1 LRTQS
6 LVLLVL
12 AAALVASVW
21 VNPVAST
28 AVRYNQQ
35 AAAAALS
42 IYATLRT
49 VSATLSVLKDADV
62 EGSVLFG
69 SVAASPGQV
78 LEPVTHTI
86 ERFSDIM
93 FVVALVSG
101 LLALVLAPAA
111 SVGAV
116 VAAVGLALAAAVV
129 AARREREVP
138 PGLAR
143 LGRAAVVLGL
153 ALALFLPTV
162 YGLAFRLGDG
172 LTRAA
177 EADARAVL
185 ARLSTGSPDL
195 AAGEAEGIAGLRA
208 RLGELVTG
216 EAVARFMT
224 AADDLLRASVDLSL
238 AYLLKLVV
246 LPVLLALGLWWLARA
261 TPLNART
268 P

>member
-1 LRTQS
+1 M
-6 LVLLVL
+6 LVL
-12 AAALVASVW
+12 AALLVASAW
-21 VNPVAST
+21 ANPLAST

-42 IYATLRT
+42 IYATLRA

-101 LLALVLAPAA
+101 LLALLLGPAA
-111 SVGAV
+111 AVGAV
-116 VAAVGLALAAAVV
+116 LAAVGLALAV
-129 AARREREVP
+129 ALRTLPRAHRLP
-138 PGLAR
+138 PSAAR
-143 LGRAAVVLGL
+143 LGRAAVGLGL
-153 ALALFLPTV
+153 VLAVVLPAV
-162 YGLAFRLGDG
+162 YGLAFQLGDG

-177 EADARAVL
+177 EAEARAVL
-185 ARLSTGSPDL
+185 AGLSAESPDL
-195 AAGEAEGIAGLRA
+195 AAGDGEPATGLRE

-246 LPVLLALGLWWLARA
+246 LPVLLALGVRWLVRA
-261 TPLNART
+261 AALAGRGP
-268 P
+268 